1 MELKRISRLKT
12 RFFHVKGRRIGR
24 GAVEQTAAALA
35 GGGVVVFPTDTVY
48 GIGASV
54 FRPQAVRRIY
64 RLKGRSY
71 KKPFPF
77 LVANLDQALALVEPP
92 SKKLRHLLDKYW
104 PGPLTVVFNTSALGR
119 WTTGGRDTLALRI
132 PAHPVTQSILK
143 EMGQPLAVTSA
154 NRSGQAEA
162 VTGEEAEGLFGGRV
176 NVLVDAG
183 PCPGGVPSTVI
194 NVSSTHW
201 TLVREGAI
209 KKKELLRFL

>member
-1 MELKRISRLKT
+1 MKT
-12 RFFHVKGRRIGR
+12 LTFRVKNRRMGR
-24 GAVEQTAAALA
+24 GAVEQTVSALA
-35 GGGVVVFPTDTVY
+35 GGGVAVFPTDTVY
-48 GIGASV
+48 GIAASV
-54 FRPQAVRRIY
+54 FRPLAIRRVY

-77 LVANLDQALALVEPP
+77 LVANVEQALALVEPP

-119 WTTGGRDTLALRI
+119 WTTGGKDTLALRI
-132 PAHPVTQSILK
+132 PAHPVTQAILK

-154 NRSGQAEA
+154 NRSGQREA
-162 VTGEEAEGLFGGRV
+162 VTGKEAEGLFDKKV
-176 NVLVDAG
+176 DVLVDAG

-194 NVSSTHW
+194 NVASTHW

>member
-1 MELKRISRLKT
+1 MKT
-12 RFFHVKGRRIGR
+12 HLIHVKGRRIGR
-24 GAVEQTAAALA
+24 NAVEQTVTALA
-35 GGGVVVFPTDTVY
+35 AGGVVIFPTDTVY
-48 GIGASV
+48 GIAASV
-54 FRPQAVRRIY
+54 FRPQAIRRIY

-77 LVANLDQALALVEPP
+77 LVANVEQALALVEPP

-119 WTTGGRDTLALRI
+119 WTTGGKDTLALRI
-132 PAHPVTQSILK
+132 PAHPVTQAILK
-143 EMGQPLAVTSA
+143 EMGHPLAVTSA

-162 VTGEEAEGLFGGRV
+162 VTGKEAEGLFAGKV
-176 NVLVDAG
+176 DVLVDAG

-194 NVSSTHW
+194 NVASTHW